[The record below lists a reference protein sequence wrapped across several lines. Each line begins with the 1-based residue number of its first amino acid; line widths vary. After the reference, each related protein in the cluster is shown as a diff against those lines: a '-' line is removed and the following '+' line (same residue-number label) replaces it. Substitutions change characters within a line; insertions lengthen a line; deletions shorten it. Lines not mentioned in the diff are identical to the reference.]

1 MEAGGDKK
9 LDDDLVTNHVTNI
22 DQTPYSL
29 TKEEHANNN
38 DHLIKSLSSLSQKP
52 FLVQNDANNS
62 SNTQVSNSLDDTH
75 SSTNDHDGVVESLK
89 NQSSTCE
96 TIPTNIKSHDP
107 IQEAKEEHQSVIST
121 THLGTSSNQ
130 EHVHASSINATNSE
144 TTNLESSSHVIGESS
159 NGDNHVLGQSSTPNS
174 PSQNIEH
181 DINKG
186 SQIQNP
192 QVQVMERPNES
203 GGDTSQ
209 YVFPSHV
216 FARNNTNTPEWSTA
230 SNESLFSIYMGNTS
244 FSSELACFKSCE
256 LDKPGDVNMSYDQP
270 NASPNHQPPTP
281 VNKFNDISQRT
292 AELHEEGLKVT
303 EAKAAE
309 TMREVIMESCRTT
322 ENVVKKED
330 KKSKSQHESDGSTK
344 SYAFQTSKGRDKSV
358 STKGVV
364 EKQTT
369 EKKSE
374 QNGKTKEVEEE
385 PKSNTN
391 APPRKW
397 LCCFSCC

>member
-1 MEAGGDKK
+1 MEAGSDKK
-9 LDDDLVTNHVTNI
+9 LDDDLVTDHVTNI
-22 DQTPYSL
+22 DQAPSPL
-29 TKEEHANNN
+29 TKEEHGNTHNNHLEVNSHAVNNN

-52 FLVQNDANNS
+52 FQVPNDANNS

-121 THLGTSSNQ
+121 SHLGTSSNQ

-159 NGDNHVLGQSSTPNS
+159 NGDTPISSMPNHEHSNHVSGQSSTPNS

-186 SQIQNP
+186 SSQIQNP

-203 GGDTSQ
+203 GAATSQ

-292 AELHEEGLKVT
+292 AELHEEGLKKVT

-309 TMREVIMESCRTT
+309 TMREVIMESCQTT
-322 ENVVKKED
+322 KNVVKKED

-344 SYAFQTSKGRDKSV
+344 SYAFQT
-358 STKGVV
+358 
-364 EKQTT
+364 
-369 EKKSE
+369 
-374 QNGKTKEVEEE
+374 
-385 PKSNTN
+385 
-391 APPRKW
+391 
-397 LCCFSCC
+397 